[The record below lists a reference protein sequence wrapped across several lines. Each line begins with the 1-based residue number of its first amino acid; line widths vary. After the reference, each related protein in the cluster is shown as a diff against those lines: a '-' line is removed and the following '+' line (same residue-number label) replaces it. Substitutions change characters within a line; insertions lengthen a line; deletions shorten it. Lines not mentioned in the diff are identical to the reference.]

1 MSPLTPPVQSDIVVI
16 AGGVIPPQ
24 DYEALY
30 KIGVKCIFGP
40 GTRIPKAAVSV
51 IDAIE
56 ANLGK
61 N

>member
-1 MSPLTPPVQSDIVVI
+1 MI